1 MTKKKN
7 WLDWLT
13 GIEAMGDAGLL
24 STGELTVVDGFLFE
38 TPSNSLILGP
48 PPLAETG
55 ELGVEGVKGEEVP
68 FGVAGDAGL
77 DAVVGGIEKEGSF
90 SRGEHNP

>member
-1 MTKKKN
+1 
-7 WLDWLT
+7 
-13 GIEAMGDAGLL
+13 MGDEGLL
-24 STGELTVVDGFLFE
+24 STGEPTVVDGFRFE

-48 PPLAETG
+48 PPLEETG
-55 ELGVEGVKGEEVP
+55 ELGVDEAKGEEVP

-77 DAVVGGIEKEGSF
+77 DVVVGGMEKEGSF